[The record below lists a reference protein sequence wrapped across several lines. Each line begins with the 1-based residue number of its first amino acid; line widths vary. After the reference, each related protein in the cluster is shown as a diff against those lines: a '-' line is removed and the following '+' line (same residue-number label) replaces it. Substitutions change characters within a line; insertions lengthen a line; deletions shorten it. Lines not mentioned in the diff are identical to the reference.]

1 MNLINTLRMYA
12 EDAFS
17 VRGANTYST
26 TLSLAADLLEEQK
39 GTIAKVKGGR
49 DE

>member
-1 MNLINTLRMYA
+1 MSDLSNTIRMYA

-39 GTIAKVKGGR
+39 GTIAEITGG
-49 DE
+49 